1 MVPRDHTPQMDGAR
15 RCDHHLR
22 VVPCLDEVAGV
33 IQWVH
38 RELQAPAVQIT
49 WPVTTQI
56 IWDPHEAPPCHCA
69 RQRVHHRTTASRA
82 TTNQSTQGA
91 L

>member
-1 MVPRDHTPQMDGAR
+1 MDDAR

-22 VVPCLDEVAGV
+22 AVPCLDEVVGV

-38 RELQAPAVQIT
+38 RELGAPAIRIAWLVTIQIT
-49 WPVTTQI
+49 
-56 IWDPHEAPPCHCA
+56 WDPHEAPRCHLA
-69 RQRVHHRTTASRA
+69 QQRVHHRTTASRA
-82 TTNQSTQGA
+82 ITNQSTQEV